1 MKERTIY
8 LTTLERIEVLT
19 PSVRSFFLRL
29 PTGQKL
35 EFAPGQFVSVH
46 LSKAGKTIR
55 KPYSIAS
62 PPIDPTLLELCIKR
76 VEGGFVS
83 NTFFSFAPGATIP
96 IDGPDGVFILKKP
109 VDSDLF
115 FIGTGTGIAPLR
127 SMIQWLF
134 HIGFSR
140 EVFLLFG
147 VRNENEIL
155 YEKEFRK
162 LEENHSH
169 FHFIPTISRPVHWK
183 GEKGYVQEKLEAL
196 IGNPDG
202 KRVYIC
208 GLSAMVNGVRE
219 KLKSIGFD
227 RKEIA
232 YEKYV

>member
-1 MKERTIY
+1 LKGRTIY

-29 PTGQKL
+29 PPGQKL
-35 EFAPGQFVSVH
+35 DFIPGQFISVH
-46 LSKAGKTIR
+46 VTKEGKMIR

-83 NTFFSFAPGATIP
+83 NTLFSFSSGAAIP
-96 IDGPDGVFILKKP
+96 IDGPDGVFVLKNHF
-109 VDSDLF
+109 DSDLF
-115 FIGTGTGIAPLR
+115 FIGAGTGIAPLR
-127 SMIQWLF
+127 SMIRWLF
-134 HIGFSR
+134 HAGFSR
-140 EVFLLFG
+140 EASLIFG
-147 VRNENEIL
+147 VRNEKEIL
-155 YEKEFRK
+155 YEKEFRS
-162 LEENHSH
+162 LEEKHSN

-183 GEKGYVQEKLEAL
+183 GERGYVQEKLDAW

-202 KRVYIC
+202 KKVYLC
-208 GLSAMVNGVRE
+208 GLPAMVNAVRE
-219 KLKSIGFD
+219 KLKSIGFN